1 MENNNT
7 TKSYKTW
14 GDVIDHAKAL
24 NELGKEVEKLKPLVR
39 NLVFSVNLYQRTPSI
54 SNGSKMEDARNEL
67 HDAIKQAATTIFE
80 KWDLPPEE
88 VDNALNQIKYM

>member
-1 MENNNT
+1 
-7 TKSYKTW
+7 
-14 GDVIDHAKAL
+14 
-24 NELGKEVEKLKPLVR
+24 
-39 NLVFSVNLYQRTPSI
+39 
-54 SNGSKMEDARNEL
+54 MEDARSKL